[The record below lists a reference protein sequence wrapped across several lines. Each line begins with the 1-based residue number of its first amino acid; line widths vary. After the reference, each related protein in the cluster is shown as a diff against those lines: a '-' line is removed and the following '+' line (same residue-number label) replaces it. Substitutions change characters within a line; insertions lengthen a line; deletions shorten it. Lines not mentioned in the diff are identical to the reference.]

1 MRNQYF
7 STIDRYG
14 LRLQTRIVSE
24 YQIRKAKVITRILL
38 GCQAQ
43 STLTRHQLARCVAI
57 MPNEDWQTVAFQA
70 GVPVADIPAKAA
82 VLAML
87 RGRVIHVL

>member
-1 MRNQYF
+1 
-7 STIDRYG
+7 
-14 LRLQTRIVSE
+14 
-24 YQIRKAKVITRILL
+24 
-38 GCQAQ
+38 
-43 STLTRHQLARCVAI
+43 